1 MCDFIVGHLSQQ
13 VRDIFSKENSYQWD
27 EQLLYLHFIYSAYTR
42 QDKCSGTFFNTI
54 KASAMWT
61 SQGSSIL
68 SQYFAKIK
76 TPLEFSW
83 SVPSLTVMSV
93 FACPKSFFFYFSP
106 FTSSFANPPPHIT
119 SPTLSITRSISPV
132 FCKQL
137 VSRKLAH
144 FVCAFWRMGWPLLY
158 FMPIIQK
165 DHGPLQFGLVDGPW
179 RGNMRVFDESG
190 QTFPPGR
197 RRRKRGEGN
206 EPIVYVKVA

>member
-1 MCDFIVGHLSQQ
+1 
-13 VRDIFSKENSYQWD
+13 
-27 EQLLYLHFIYSAYTR
+27 
-42 QDKCSGTFFNTI
+42 
-54 KASAMWT
+54 MWN

-76 TPLEFSW
+76 NP
-83 SVPSLTVMSV
+83 
-93 FACPKSFFFYFSP
+93 
-106 FTSSFANPPPHIT
+106 SSFPEVFQVLLWCLFLPVQKVFFLFLPIHFILCQPSPPHIT
-119 SPTLSITRSISPV
+119 SPTLSITRPISPV

-144 FVCAFWRMGWPLLY
+144 FVCAFWRMGWPLLC

-197 RRRKRGEGN
+197 RRRERGGGN